1 MREPLDIFNIHQKI
15 MDDYK
20 HFVGSFINIK
30 DEKIKEIVETEI
42 NQGKFW
48 PEPLIQ
54 FNPSFEQGES
64 AQSLCDKGI
73 LHPDTAKI
81 FKGYDLFKH
90 QVEAIKQGCNGLDF
104 VVTSGTGSGKSLT
117 FLCTIF
123 DYLLK
128 NKTGAGIKAVI
139 VYPMNALINSQF
151 KGIKE
156 YRDSY
161 KNTTGKDFPI
171 TYAKYTGQEDGEERK
186 RIKQE
191 LPDIILTNYMMLE
204 LILTRSKE
212 RFRKVMGGKRFKV
225 VEPVLPMDL
234 MGVYI
239 LLPDRGKNILK
250 DERPTSNV
258 QHRTS
263 NNDIAPLFK
272 LF

>member
-1 MREPLDIFNIHQKI
+1 MRESIDIFNIHQKI

-20 HFVGSFINIK
+20 HFVSSFINIK
-30 DEKIKEIVETEI
+30 DEKIKEVVENKI

-73 LHPDTAKI
+73 LHPDLSKI
-81 FKGYDLFKH
+81 FKNYDLFKH
-90 QVEAIKQGCNGLDF
+90 QVVDL
-104 VVTSGTGSGKSLT
+104 
-117 FLCTIF
+117 
-123 DYLLK
+123 
-128 NKTGAGIKAVI
+128 
-139 VYPMNALINSQF
+139 
-151 KGIKE
+151 
-156 YRDSY
+156 
-161 KNTTGKDFPI
+161 
-171 TYAKYTGQEDGEERK
+171 
-186 RIKQE
+186 
-191 LPDIILTNYMMLE
+191 
-204 LILTRSKE
+204 
-212 RFRKVMGGKRFKV
+212 
-225 VEPVLPMDL
+225 VLPMDL

-263 NNDIAPLFK
+263 NNDVAPLFK